1 MQITLDIDETLAEA
15 LKERARVAGRP
26 LEDVVLDLLRD
37 GLRPRR
43 GLDAA
48 RHGRSSATVDWSY
61 RHVDLDKAL
70 QIVDALEEGRASR
83 REGGRE

>member
-1 MQITLDIDETLAEA
+1 MQITLNVDEPLAEA

-43 GLDAA
+43 GLDPA
-48 RHGRSSATVDWSY
+48 RYGRQSATVDWAY

-70 QIVDALEEGRASR
+70 QIVDALEEGQSTR
-83 REGGRE
+83 RTEDRE